1 MKITKEDLFYAPKL
15 SFEAYSLKDG
25 TEDWLVENGYEVLG
39 ALTLMRIEKEIGE
52 WLNER
57 KKNEVN
63 SDEGMI
69 SHRQAEQER
78 PMFYGDSEVDYE

>member
-1 MKITKEDLFYAPKL
+1 MSKEDNFDFGVDLNINVK
-15 SFEAYSLKDG
+15 LKDG